1 MTEEQ
6 LKNGQNLL
14 ERINRLEKKI
24 KRWEQAEKL
33 VGVKIRIPTD
43 YPCRTEDYEET
54 DTSYL
59 NFEEMKM
66 LVLARMNKRLEQLK
80 QEFESL

>member
-1 MTEEQ
+1 M
-6 LKNGQNLL
+6 
-14 ERINRLEKKI
+14 
-24 KRWEQAEKL
+24 
-33 VGVKIRIPTD
+33 GVKIRIPID

-54 DTSYL
+54 DTSYI

-80 QEFESL
+80 QEFEAL

>member
-14 ERINRLEKKI
+14 ERINRLESRI

-33 VGVKIRIPTD
+33 VGVRVRIPTECS
-43 YPCRTEDYEET
+43 YRTEDYEET
-54 DTSYL
+54 DTSYI
-59 NFEEMKM
+59 NFEETKM

-80 QEFESL
+80 QEFEAL

>member
-33 VGVKIRIPTD
+33 VNVKIRIPTD
-43 YPCRTEDYEET
+43 SYRSEDYEET

-80 QEFESL
+80 QEFEAL